1 MSDKGREGSKI
12 SKNGWHHLWTAPKY
26 NVHSSPFSHFSI
38 VFLYISSIVKESSKP
53 HQAVGASEKWGGK
66 KRNIIFRGLKIRGP
80 HCPSSRWKFHFTMVY
95 YWRKSRHIFWPS
107 VKYFSICRVS
117 MLVKELLYIVNKLL

>member
-1 MSDKGREGSKI
+1 M
-12 SKNGWHHLWTAPKY
+12 
-26 NVHSSPFSHFSI
+26 
-38 VFLYISSIVKESSKP
+38 KESSKP

-66 KRNIIFRGLKIRGP
+66 KRNIIFGGIKIRGP
-80 HCPSSRWKFHFTMVY
+80 HCPSSRWKFYFTMVY
-95 YWRKSRHIFWPS
+95 TRENPDIFWPS